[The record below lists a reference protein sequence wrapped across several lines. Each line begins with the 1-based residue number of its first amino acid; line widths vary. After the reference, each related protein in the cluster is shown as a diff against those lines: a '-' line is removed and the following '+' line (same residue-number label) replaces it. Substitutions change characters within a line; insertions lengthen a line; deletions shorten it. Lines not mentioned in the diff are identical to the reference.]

1 MPQSGLTFAVI
12 GAGHG
17 GQAIAAY
24 LADRGFP
31 VRLLNRTFDRIRPI
45 VEEGGIVLDG
55 EVSGFGRV
63 GLATTDA
70 ALAVS
75 GALIIMV
82 VVPAT
87 AHRTVARWLAPHLRD
102 GQYIVLNP
110 GRTGGA
116 FEFEHTLRRAGC
128 AADVTVAEA
137 QTFLFA
143 SRVTGPAR
151 VRVYG
156 IKRRVPV
163 AALPAS
169 RTADLVRLL
178 QRAFPQF
185 TGAPS
190 VLSTSFDNIG
200 AILHPG
206 PTLLN
211 AARIESTGGDFDY
224 YHEGVSPSVAAVL
237 EQLDAERLR
246 VARAYGVQGTSTRRW
261 LRQAYGADGTTLYE
275 AIQNN
280 PGYRGI
286 QAPATLR
293 HRYLTEDVPASLVPL
308 HALGR
313 LAGLEMPVCSM
324 LIGLAERVLGRDFQA
339 AGRTLERMGLTGLG
353 VDEIV
358 DWATTGAYPR
368 ALAGDSAS

>member
-1 MPQSGLTFAVI
+1 MPHSGLTFAVI

-17 GQAIAAY
+17 GQAIAAC
-24 LADRGFP
+24 LAGRGFD
-31 VRLLNRTFDRIRPI
+31 VRLLNRTFERIRPI
-45 VEEGGIVLDG
+45 IDGGGIAVEG
-55 EVSGFGRV
+55 VTSGFGRIR
-63 GLATTDA
+63 LATTDA
-70 ALAVS
+70 ALAVD
-75 GALIIMV
+75 GARIIMV

-102 GQYIVLNP
+102 GQFVVLNP

-116 FEFEHTLRRAGC
+116 FEFESTLRRAGC

-143 SRVTGPAR
+143 SRVIAPAR
-151 VRVYG
+151 VRIYG

-185 TGAPS
+185 VAAPS
-190 VLSTSFDNIG
+190 VLATSFDNIG

-206 PTLLN
+206 PMLLN

-237 EQLDAERLR
+237 EQLDAERLL
-246 VARAYGVQGTSTRRW
+246 VARAYGVRGTTTRRW
-261 LRQAYGADGTTLYE
+261 LRLAYGAEGASLYE

-286 QAPATLR
+286 QAPPTLR
-293 HRYLTEDVPASLVPL
+293 HRYLTEDVPASLVPMA
-308 HALGR
+308 ALGR
-313 LAGLEMPVCSM
+313 LAGLEMPVCNM
-324 LIGLAERVLGRDFQA
+324 FIELAERVLGRNFTV
-339 AGRTLERMGLTGLG
+339 AGRTLERMGLAGLG
-353 VDEIV
+353 VDDIV
-358 DWATTGAYPR
+358 RWATAGTFPR

>member
-1 MPQSGLTFAVI
+1 MPQNGLRFAVI

-24 LADRGFP
+24 LALRGFP
-31 VRLLNRTFDRIRPI
+31 VHLLNRTFDRIRPI
-45 VEEGGIVLDG
+45 AEEGGITLDG
-55 EVSGFGRV
+55 VASGFGRIR
-63 GLATTDA
+63 LATTDA
-70 ALAVS
+70 AQALAGVS
-75 GALIIMV
+75 VIMV

-87 AHRTVARWLAPHLRD
+87 AHRLVARWIAPHLRD
-102 GQYIVLNP
+102 GQFIVLNP

-116 FEFEHTLRRAGC
+116 FEFEYTLGGAGC

-143 SRVTGPAR
+143 SRIVGPAR
-151 VRVYG
+151 VRIYG

-163 AALPAS
+163 AALPALH
-169 RTADLVRLL
+169 TPELVRML

-185 TGAPS
+185 VPAPS
-190 VLSTSFDNIG
+190 VLATSFDNVG

-246 VARAYGVQGTSTRRW
+246 VARAYGVRAVSTRRW
-261 LRQAYGADGTTLYE
+261 LRLAYGVDGASLYE

-286 QAPATLR
+286 QAPASLR

-308 HALGR
+308 AAFGR

-324 LIGLAERVLGRDFQA
+324 LIQLAERVLGRDFTT
-339 AGRTLERMGLTGLG
+339 AGRTLERMGLGGLQ
-353 VDEIV
+353 VDDIIR
-358 DWATTGAYPR
+358 WATTGVHPQA
-368 ALAGDSAS
+368 AAGDSLS